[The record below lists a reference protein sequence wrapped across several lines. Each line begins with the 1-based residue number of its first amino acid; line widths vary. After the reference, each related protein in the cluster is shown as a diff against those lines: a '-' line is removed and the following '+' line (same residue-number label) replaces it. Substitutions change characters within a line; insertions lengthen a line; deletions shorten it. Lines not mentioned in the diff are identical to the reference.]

1 MTDNLSSILLAALVA
16 TVAFGLFDYFADSAM
31 LQFGVDPQIH
41 SAAQAAFVGLGAGLA
56 TLVLLLARRERRKLI
71 QDQIFKVAELNHSL
85 RNGLQVI
92 VDSRHAANEEI
103 QQQMIFDTVASINES
118 LRQLFPTLGIERR
131 QSGPAR
137 VVDIPH
143 RTPERRTS

>member
-1 MTDNLSSILLAALVA
+1 LTDSLSTILLATLVS
-16 TVAFGLFDYFADSAM
+16 TIIFGLFDYFGDSAM
-31 LQFGVDPQIH
+31 LQVGIDPQIH
-41 SAAQAAFVGLGAGLA
+41 SAAQAAFVGLGAGIA
-56 TLVLLLARRERRKLI
+56 TFVLLLARRERRKLI
-71 QDQIFKVAELNHSL
+71 QDQVFKVAELNHSL

-92 VDSRHAANEEI
+92 LDSHHAANEEI

-131 QSGPAR
+131 QPGPTR
-137 VVDIPH
+137 VVDIQH